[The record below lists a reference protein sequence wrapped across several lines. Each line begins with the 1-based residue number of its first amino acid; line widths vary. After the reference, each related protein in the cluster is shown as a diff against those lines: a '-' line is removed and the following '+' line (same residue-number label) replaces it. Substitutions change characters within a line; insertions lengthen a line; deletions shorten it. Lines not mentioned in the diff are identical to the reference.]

1 MHVFG
6 VIITVLVTVSE
17 REPFTDI
24 VQNIAAELNIGAYVC
39 SYAKFQSLL
48 ELGPPAMIL
57 CLS

>member
-24 VQNIAAELNIGAYVC
+24 VHPLSLFNYSRLSLKLYTSTARLLVDIKAAYV
-39 SYAKFQSLL
+39 
-48 ELGPPAMIL
+48 
-57 CLS
+57 